1 MSAQT
6 QLPAEG
12 NQWNLSVREDA
23 GDVLVRRV
31 PPDARTLSGE
41 FSSILF
47 PFNSNQTRF
56 EQKAMGDI
64 RLEWPLLYFCEV
76 KQFRTQNNFSVTL
89 ASAFT
94 SASIS
99 VGAPTSRCS

>member
-12 NQWNLSVREDA
+12 NQWNFSVGEDA

-41 FSSILF
+41 FTSILF

-56 EQKAMGDI
+56 EQTAEDGI
-64 RLEWPLLYFCEV
+64 RLGV
-76 KQFRTQNNFSVTL
+76 QNRVTTAL
-89 ASAFT
+89 FL
-94 SASIS
+94 
-99 VGAPTSRCS
+99 R